1 MKLVPSGSVVAA
13 SKTSVREHSS
23 RRESS
28 TGSARTRVLVEVRV
42 SFPSLPVK
50 EGGEGCRELFRSI
63 SNLDWHT
70 LKLRWASDRSVD
82 D

>member
-13 SKTSVREHSS
+13 SKISVREHSS

-50 EGGEGCRELFRSI
+50 EGGERGVPACLP
-63 SNLDWHT
+63 
-70 LKLRWASDRSVD
+70 
-82 D
+82 